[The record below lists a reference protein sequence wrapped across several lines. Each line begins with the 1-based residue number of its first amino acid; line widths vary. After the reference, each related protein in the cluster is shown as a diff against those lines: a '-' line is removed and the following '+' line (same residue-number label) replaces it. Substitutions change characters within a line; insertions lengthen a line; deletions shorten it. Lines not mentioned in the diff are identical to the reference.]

1 VKQGAD
7 LPVRRIS
14 YNVRKLSE
22 ECNPRWNEL
31 IKLNC
36 ESIIFFTIAF
46 NGLAS
51 LPDDVFSWLVQN
63 LQNYV
68 QSRAFPPHWILR
80 DQIRK
85 VVSNTPRKENTKPF
99 LAKYTAEEMKWCE
112 TPAVSTTEVACI
124 NSLSKGAGGEIMSY
138 KTSCGDEAEIACQR
152 QTSTFGRE
160 YRSHASYSYKKAF
173 SS

>member
-1 VKQGAD
+1 LCQ
-7 LPVRRIS
+7 
-14 YNVRKLSE
+14 
-22 ECNPRWNEL
+22 
-31 IKLNC
+31 
-36 ESIIFFTIAF
+36 
-46 NGLAS
+46 
-51 LPDDVFSWLVQN
+51 
-63 LQNYV
+63 
-68 QSRAFPPHWILR
+68 ILR
-80 DQIRK
+80 GKRIQSLSLQ
-85 VVSNTPRKENTKPF
+85 VSLRTNIPGTILIDLE
-99 LAKYTAEEMKWCE
+99 YTAEEMKWCE